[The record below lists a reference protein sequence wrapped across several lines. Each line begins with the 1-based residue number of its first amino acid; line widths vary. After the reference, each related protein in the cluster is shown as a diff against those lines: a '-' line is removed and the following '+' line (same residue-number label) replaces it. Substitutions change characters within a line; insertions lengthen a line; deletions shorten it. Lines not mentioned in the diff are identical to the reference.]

1 MISVLLE
8 FARFVERIHST
19 SVFSWIISEREGERV
34 LGTRGC
40 FTLSS
45 MYSLCDAMTSFK
57 ALTAS
62 CSPCVT
68 SNTMVM
74 SSLGWSL
81 AYKFR
86 ILSLW
91 FLVLIKLQTYGY
103 CLLYYSE
110 KYGKSV
116 NEAER
121 FDRM

>member
-1 MISVLLE
+1 M
-8 FARFVERIHST
+8 
-19 SVFSWIISEREGERV
+19 FSWIISEREGERV

-86 ILSLW
+86 IISLRL
-91 FLVLIKLQTYGY
+91 LVPDKTTNVWLNN

-110 KYGKSV
+110 KYRKPV

-121 FDRM
+121 IDRM